1 MLPVHEE
8 GGNHLLYYM
17 VSEDPVTMHMDK
29 TIRDPDRNQ
38 FIKALGKEFADQ
50 YNNKSFS
57 IIHHYKV
64 PEKATILPTVWK
76 MKRNQDIKT

>member
-38 FIKALGKEFADQ
+38 FIKALGKELRT
-50 YNNKSFS
+50 
-57 IIHHYKV
+57 
-64 PEKATILPTVWK
+64 PLILEVLALI
-76 MKRNQDIKT
+76 RNREYVRYR